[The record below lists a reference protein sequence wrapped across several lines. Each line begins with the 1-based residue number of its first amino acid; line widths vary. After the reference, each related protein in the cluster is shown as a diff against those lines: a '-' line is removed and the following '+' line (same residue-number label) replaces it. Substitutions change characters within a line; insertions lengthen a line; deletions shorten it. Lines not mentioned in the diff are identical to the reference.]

1 MRKFIEL
8 LESQLGYS
16 EKAGA
21 YTKFGN
27 WYGETIEFDADY
39 TSAPWCDMFLAWAA
53 TKLGYEEWMG
63 QFAWTVAHAKWFK
76 KQDAWGTKPEP
87 GAFVFF
93 DWSGSDSISRIDHIG
108 VVTKVEGGRIH
119 TIEGNIDGGVAKRK
133 ERDTSKVVGYGYPWK
148 IKERLDAEA
157 AQKAADEAAAM
168 KAKTGVGT
176 SPLGDG
182 LATLV
187 PHVELDGQAKASSG
201 ARAGKER
208 DKKGETPKAGRSDAP
223 KKSESAPQ
231 TAVTP
236 GAGEASAPRS
246 GKHAKPTTA
255 DTSAVT
261 TGPIPVIT
269 DVAATGPSTT
279 VDSPALLTSALVAAL
294 AVLAVAKARTLRLR
308 PALAGAAAAQDAAPR
323 SHRRRKPRKET
334 PGETRRE
341 VRTPSAR
348 ALQQPMEL
356 EAPRPLVD
364 GLEPVTALRS
374 LRALFPLEPVVI
386 PEATSAFDAFSRP
399 APARPEPVRPEPVRP
414 VTLIWEG
421 DGASRRLLTDTG
433 PIEIPREPG
442 LYELPDPYSG
452 FHLLGGASGPFP
464 IREEPVLPRRP
475 HATSSGTHPGR
486 GRDLVTAPSHGR
498 PEERSAT
505 DAPLRGRRHRQSVDV
520 QRLEPFTPDAPLRG
534 RRHRTIHDPRAP
546 YDPTGRALDTSRGAP
561 YEPAARTHDGSRHL
575 PHRPDA
581 AATRTYEPALTGAS
595 RTADHAPPARDT
607 HTAPAGRRGS
617 RRGRHRA

>member
-16 EKAGA
+16 EKSGA
-21 YTKFGN
+21 YTKFGH
-27 WYGETIEFDADY
+27 WYGENIEFDADY
-39 TSAPWCDMFLAWAA
+39 SSAPWCDMFLGWAA

-93 DWSGSDSISRIDHIG
+93 DWSGSDSIGRIDHIG

-157 AQKAADEAAAM
+157 AQKAADEAAAVQ
-168 KAKTGVGT
+168 ARTGVGT
-176 SPLGDG
+176 VPQGDG

-187 PHVELDGQAKASSG
+187 PHVELDEQPKAPQSS
-201 ARAGKER
+201 RPGKDQR
-208 DKKGETPKAGRSDAP
+208 KKDETPAKTEKSDTAQKAEQAPESGTAGSGESPAP
-223 KKSESAPQ
+223 K
-231 TAVTP
+231 T
-236 GAGEASAPRS
+236 

-261 TGPIPVIT
+261 TGPLPVIT
-269 DVAATGPSTT
+269 DVAATGPSLT

-294 AVLAVAKARTLRLR
+294 AVLAVAKAKTLRLR
-308 PALAGAAAAQDAAPR
+308 PAMAGAAAAQDDAPR
-323 SHRRRKPRKET
+323 SHRRRKPRKQART
-334 PGETRRE
+334 TSTR
-341 VRTPSAR
+341 P
-348 ALQQPMEL
+348 LQQPMEL
-356 EAPRPLVD
+356 EAPRAMPE
-364 GLEPVTALRS
+364 GPEPVTALRS
-374 LRALFPLEPVVI
+374 LRPHFPFEPVVI
-386 PEATSAFDAFSRP
+386 PEATSPFDAFSRP
-399 APARPEPVRPEPVRP
+399 VPALPEPERP
-414 VTLIWEG
+414 VSLVWEDDG
-421 DGASRRLLTDTG
+421 DTRRLLTDTG

-442 LYELPDPYSG
+442 LYELPNPYSG

-464 IREEPVLPRRP
+464 IREEPVLPRAP
-475 HATSSGTHPGR
+475 HATSAGTRPARRHDHP
-486 GRDLVTAPSHGR
+486 APHGHA
-498 PEERSAT
+498 EERFPA
-505 DAPLRGRRHRQSVDV
+505 DAPLRGRRHRKSVDV

-534 RRHRTIHDPRAP
+534 RRHRTAHETGRITAHE
-546 YDPTGRALDTSRGAP
+546 PTGRAHPHDPVLVGAGHDPALGGASR
-561 YEPAARTHDGSRHL
+561 
-575 PHRPDA
+575 
-581 AATRTYEPALTGAS
+581 EPALVGAGHDPALVSASREPVLVGAS
-595 RTADHAPPARDT
+595 RAADRPSPP
-607 HTAPAGRRGS
+607 RGDVGG

>member
-93 DWSGSDSISRIDHIG
+93 DWGGSDSISRIDHIG

-168 KAKTGVGT
+168 EAKTD
-176 SPLGDG
+176 DG

-187 PHVELDGQAKASSG
+187 PHVELDGQAKTSSG
-201 ARAGKER
+201 SRPGKER

-223 KKSESAPQ
+223 KKAEAAPQ

-236 GAGEASAPRS
+236 GAGEASAPRT
-246 GKHAKPTTA
+246 GKHAKPSTA

-308 PALAGAAAAQDAAPR
+308 PALAGAAAVRDDAPR
-323 SHRRRKPRKET
+323 SHRRRKPRKEA
-334 PGETRRE
+334 
-341 VRTPSAR
+341 RTPSAR
-348 ALQQPMEL
+348 PLQEPMEL
-356 EAPRPLVD
+356 DAPRPLVD

-374 LRALFPLEPVVI
+374 LRTLFPHEPIVI
-386 PEATSAFDAFSRP
+386 PEATSPFDAFSRP
-399 APARPEPVRPEPVRP
+399 TRTYGSTTRPALTTASTTAPALVPAPVLAEPEQP
-414 VTLIWEG
+414 VTLVWEH
-421 DGASRRLLTDTG
+421 DGSTRRLITDTG

-486 GRDLVTAPSHGR
+486 GHALMTAPSHG
-498 PEERSAT
+498 ERLAT

-520 QRLEPFTPDAPLRG
+520 QRLEPLTPDAPLRG
-534 RRHRTIHDPRAP
+534 RRHRTAH
-546 YDPTGRALDTSRGAP
+546 DPTGHDLSRSVP
-561 YEPAARTHDGSRHL
+561 YEPAGRTHDGARHL
-575 PHRPDA
+575 SHRPDA
-581 AATRTYEPALTGAS
+581 AATRAYEPALAGAS

-607 HTAPAGRRGS
+607 RTAPAGRRGS